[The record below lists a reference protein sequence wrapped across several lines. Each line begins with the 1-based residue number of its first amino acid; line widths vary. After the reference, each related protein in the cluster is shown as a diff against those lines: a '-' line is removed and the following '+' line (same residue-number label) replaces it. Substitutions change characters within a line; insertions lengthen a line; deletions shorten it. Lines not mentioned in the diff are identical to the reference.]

1 MKNLEG
7 RRWISALECSEYLNL
22 HIQTIFSL
30 IYQGKIPSAK
40 IGRSRRID
48 LTKLNGF
55 LEGQTAGREKGRS
68 R

>member
-1 MKNLEG
+1 MPFP
-7 RRWISALECSEYLNL
+7 RRWISPRECSEYLNL

-48 LTKLNGF
+48 LTNLNAF
-55 LEGQTAGREKGRS
+55 LEGQTQKKGKR
-68 R
+68 